1 MDNNLKLL
9 MTEGDL
15 HNLKTA
21 SINLQKYITE
31 VLAPLK
37 DTFAN
42 EARRAINY
50 NRRIDTA
57 IHEGEKIIAQI
68 KAIIG

>member
-9 MTEGDL
+9 MTEGDF

-50 NRRIDTA
+50 NRRVDTA